1 MLHVCLS
8 NSFEK
13 KYFMQK
19 LLLSVCL
26 FCSFM
31 YAAAQRTA
39 TKRPSS
45 KSANHSNAVKLGVN
59 TFFDTDEFPFN
70 VAWETKVG
78 NSESIQIGLL
88 PRFTK
93 YNDEETSG
101 VGVSLAFRKYISKN
115 RSGIQGLFISP
126 IVKAGFLNANDS
138 YTSYYYNGTS
148 QPPQYYNYNSKR
160 KISQYNVGFVF
171 GHKWA
176 YRSGFTFEAS
186 GGIGYYNTKEK
197 YSATSSSGSTASA
210 SSNKYNSSGILPQLQ
225 LSFGYAF

>member
-1 MLHVCLS
+1 
-8 NSFEK
+8 
-13 KYFMQK
+13 MQK

-26 FCSFM
+26 LCFFM

-39 TKRPSS
+39 TKRTSS

-78 NSESIQIGLL
+78 NSESIQIGML

-93 YNDEETSG
+93 YNDEKTSG
-101 VGVSLAFRKYISKN
+101 LGVNLAFRKYISKN

-126 IVKAGFLNANDS
+126 VVKAGFLKADDA
-138 YTSYYYNGTS
+138 YTSYYYTGN
-148 QPPQYYNYNSKR
+148 PPQPQFYSYNSER
-160 KISQYNVGFVF
+160 KITQYNVGFVF

-186 GGIGYYNTKEK
+186 GGMGYYNTKENYK
-197 YSATSSSGSTASA
+197 TVSVNSGSSTSSV
-210 SSNKYNSSGILPQLQ
+210 SNTLKYSGILPQLQ